1 MYKGTGASPG
11 IALGRALVIEHS
23 ELVIEKKTIENIDEE
38 IQKLESAVKVSK
50 EELTKVMEKALAEL
64 GEHEAEIFEAHL
76 LVLEDPE
83 LIGSAISKIRDE
95 KVNADYAL
103 NEIKEMFVAMFESM
117 DNEYMRER
125 AADIKDVTNRVLR
138 HILGIKVVDLAGLD
152 EEVVLI
158 AHDLTPSDTAT
169 MNKNMVLGFLTDIG
183 GRTSH
188 TAIMAR
194 TLEIAAVVGLNDI
207 TKKVKDGDYIV
218 FNGDTG
224 EVIVNPDEETKAKYA
239 SLKEEFE
246 EYRKSL
252 ELLKGQASITTDG
265 RHVELAGN
273 IGSPNDVEGLIKNDA
288 EGVGL
293 YRTEFLYM
301 DKEDSFPTEEEQYEA
316 YKAVLEGMNNK
327 PIVIRT
333 LDIGGDKELPYFEM
347 EAEMNPFLGYRAI
360 RLCLDRKD
368 IFKTQLRALYRA
380 SVHGKLRIMFP
391 MISSLEELLDAKEV
405 IKEVL
410 KELDAENIAYSNDV
424 EVGMMI
430 EIPSAAVISDVLA
443 KHVDFFSIGTN
454 DLIQYTCAVDRMNQ
468 KISHLYN
475 QFNPAVLRLIKMVID
490 NAHKEGK
497 WVGMCGES
505 AGDQRMIPI
514 LLGFGLDEFSMSPI
528 SILPARKLITSLS
541 YADMQ
546 KFADEVLAMGTAK
559 EIKEYVDKTF
569 NM

>member
-1 MYKGTGASPG
+1 MKDGVN
-11 IALGRALVIEHS
+11 LF
-23 ELVIEKKTIENIDEE
+23 KKED
-38 IQKLESAVKVSK
+38 QKYNLISYTNE
-50 EELTKVMEKALAEL
+50 EELTLKEV
-64 GEHEAEIFEAHL
+64 L
-76 LVLEDPE
+76 LDKLNFSVR
-83 LIGSAISKIRDE
+83 SISKMKREQSVFVNGVFKKPSTKLKKGDLIEVKIEEEMANFEPQNLNLNILYDDFDIIMVNKPPFMVVHPTKSHFDNTIANGITYYIKEKNE
-95 KVNADYAL
+95 KV
-103 NEIKEMFVAMFESM
+103 KVRFV
-117 DNEYMRER
+117 
-125 AADIKDVTNRVLR
+125 NRL
-138 HILGIKVVDLAGLD
+138 DMNTSGL
-152 EEVVLI
+152 
-158 AHDLTPSDTAT
+158 
-169 MNKNMVLGFLTDIG
+169 
-183 GRTSH
+183 
-188 TAIMAR
+188 
-194 TLEIAAVVGLNDI
+194 
-207 TKKVKDGDYIV
+207 
-218 FNGDTG
+218 
-224 EVIVNPDEETKAKYA
+224 VIVAKNAYAHHTLSVDMGNDAVEKKYITVVKGIIENDEGTINEPI
-239 SLKEEFE
+239 
-246 EYRKSL
+246 YRPTEDSIKRIVD
-252 ELLKGQASITTDG
+252 EKGQASITTDG

-424 EVGMMI
+424 EIGMMI